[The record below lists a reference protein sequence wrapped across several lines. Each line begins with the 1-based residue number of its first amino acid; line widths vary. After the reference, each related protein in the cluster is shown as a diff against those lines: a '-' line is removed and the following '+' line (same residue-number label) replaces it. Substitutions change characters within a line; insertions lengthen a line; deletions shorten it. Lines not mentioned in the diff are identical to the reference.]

1 MKATKALITLSAASY
16 LLIEAGRVDIVVA
29 LGLLV
34 ATAYILKVTIDK
46 VTS

>member
-16 LLIEAGRVDIVVA
+16 ILIEAGRVDILA
-29 LGLLV
+29 GLGLLV
-34 ATAYILKVTIDK
+34 VTAFILKVGIDK